1 MKKLFIA
8 AAIASV
14 LGAGAGIADS
24 TKQPMPM
31 TVHVVSEN
39 ETLWDIASETTGN
52 DEDVRLVVD
61 KIIKINKLAPNT
73 HITPGQR
80 LIIPVTK

>member
-8 AAIASV
+8 AAIAAI

-24 TKQPMPM
+24 TKQPMPT

-39 ETLWDIASETTGN
+39 ETLWDIASANTDDNT
-52 DEDVRLVVD
+52 DVRLVID
-61 KIIKINKLAPNT
+61 KIIEINKLAPNAA
-73 HITPGQR
+73 ISPGQR
-80 LIIPVTK
+80 LRIPVTK

>member
-1 MKKLFIA
+1 MKKLIIA
-8 AAIASV
+8 AAIAAV
-14 LGAGAGIADS
+14 LGAGAGIADNITQQMP
-24 TKQPMPM
+24 TK
-31 TVHVVSEN
+31 VHVVEKN
-39 ETLWDIASETTGN
+39 ETIWDIASATSGN

-73 HITPGQR
+73 HITPGQC

>member
-8 AAIASV
+8 AAIAAI

-24 TKQPMPM
+24 TKQPMPT

-39 ETLWDIASETTGN
+39 ETLWDIASANTDDNT
-52 DEDVRLVVD
+52 DVRLVID
-61 KIIKINKLAPNT
+61 KIIEINKLAPNAA
-73 HITPGQR
+73 ISPGQR

>member
-8 AAIASV
+8 AAIAAV

-24 TKQPMPM
+24 TKQPMPT

-39 ETLWDIASETTGN
+39 ETLWDIASATTGN

-73 HITPGQR
+73 HIKPGQR

>member
-8 AAIASV
+8 AAIAAV
-14 LGAGAGIADS
+14 LGANAGIADS
-24 TKQPMPM
+24 TKQPMP
-31 TVHVVSEN
+31 TTDHVVAEN
-39 ETLWDIASETTGN
+39 ETLWDIASARTSN
-52 DEDVRLVVD
+52 NEDVRLVID

-73 HITPGQR
+73 HIKPGQR